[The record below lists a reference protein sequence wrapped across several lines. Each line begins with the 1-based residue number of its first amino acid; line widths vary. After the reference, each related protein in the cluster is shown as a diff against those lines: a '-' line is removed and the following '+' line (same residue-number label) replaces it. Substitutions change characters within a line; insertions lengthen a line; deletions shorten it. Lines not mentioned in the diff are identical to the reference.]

1 MVKSR
6 RLLRVLL
13 DSGSTVS
20 LIKRT
25 ALLPNVVTKT
35 INTTRHVTTLAGKIQ
50 AQEVVTLR
58 DLRLP
63 EFDKNRR
70 IGEQKCLVFDND
82 TVKFDII
89 LGINF
94 LEKAGIK
101 LNYSEGKMEWFDCS
115 IPLRPP
121 ELIRVDNKTSAH
133 VHDKFTQCWLCRYPR
148 PVRCVHDK
156 GGEFIGS
163 AFQWPLE
170 LFTIKDVCSTSK
182 NPQSNAICERMHQT
196 VSNVL
201 RTLVHT
207 NPPQNM
213 ASARDI
219 VDDALA
225 TAMHA
230 MQTTVATTLGS
241 APGSLAFARDM
252 FLNVPLIADWQSI
265 ARLRE
270 HHVNENLR
278 RANRKRYQFD
288 YAPGQQV
295 LKKVHNTTKLGVRMD
310 RTYTIERVHVN
321 GNLTITLRPGVTERI
336 NIRRVLPYR

>member
-1 MVKSR
+1 MR
-6 RLLRVLL
+6 
-13 DSGSTVS
+13 
-20 LIKRT
+20 
-25 ALLPNVVTKT
+25 
-35 INTTRHVTTLAGKIQ
+35 
-50 AQEVVTLR
+50 
-58 DLRLP
+58 
-63 EFDKNRR
+63 
-70 IGEQKCLVFDND
+70 
-82 TVKFDII
+82 
-89 LGINF
+89 
-94 LEKAGIK
+94 
-101 LNYSEGKMEWFDCS
+101 
-115 IPLRPP
+115 
-121 ELIRVDNKTSAH
+121 
-133 VHDKFTQCWLCRYPR
+133 DKFTQCWLCRYPH
-148 PVRCVHDK
+148 PIRCVRDK

-163 AFQWPLE
+163 AFQWLLE

-201 RTLVHT
+201 STLVHT

-230 MQTTVATTLGS
+230 MRTTVATTLGS

-295 LKKVHNTTKLGVRMD
+295 LKKVHDPTKLGVRTD
-310 RTYTIERVHVN
+310 GPYTIERVHDN
-321 GNLTITLRPGVTERI
+321 GNLTIILRPGVTERI